1 MNNTDGSLGIAMVI
15 PHILREILENH
26 TDVNYHT
33 FAKFFKKAGSFFPNF
48 LTLPNCQVPANQTAK
63 CTFLGGMPKKFMAW
77 ILIVW
82 ADIGSRA
89 APVPPDS
96 TKTR

>member
-1 MNNTDGSLGIAMVI
+1 MVI

-48 LTLPNCQVPANQTAK
+48 LT
-63 CTFLGGMPKKFMAW
+63 
-77 ILIVW
+77 
-82 ADIGSRA
+82 
-89 APVPPDS
+89 
-96 TKTR
+96 